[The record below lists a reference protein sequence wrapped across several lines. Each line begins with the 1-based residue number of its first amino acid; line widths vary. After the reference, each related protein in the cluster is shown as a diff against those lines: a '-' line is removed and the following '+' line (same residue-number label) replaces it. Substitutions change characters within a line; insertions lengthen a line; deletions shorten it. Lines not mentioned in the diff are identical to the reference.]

1 MKVSVFAVLLV
12 LYLSVCGAFATHK
25 RTKCRKQKGAAITKG
40 TKITT
45 WNWMSSD
52 PADEKMTWRECK
64 SSCQVDGDCKG
75 WSYQYVFATSVA
87 PFTQSR
93 HLVDPVHP
101 DIQSVQTS
109 SPTPG
114 CQTPAP
120 HCLGSLRL
128 FAGLQGLEVDAASTP
143 RSRSTRRTTSACA
156 LPMRENAS
164 RPAHFEG
171 LIGHSD
177 QSVTPSDQYYGF
189 MTYTVQV

>member
-75 WSYQYVFATSVA
+75 WSYQS
-87 PFTQSR
+87 SR
-93 HLVDPVHP
+93 FGG
-101 DIQSVQTS
+101 
-109 SPTPG
+109 G
-114 CQTPAP
+114 CSIYSKVKKYTKNYQCMCSAY
-120 HCLGSLRL
+120 
-128 FAGLQGLEVDAASTP
+128 AGK
-143 RSRSTRRTTSACA
+143 CK
-156 LPMRENAS
+156 
-164 RPAHFEG
+164 
-171 LIGHSD
+171 
-177 QSVTPSDQYYGF
+177 
-189 MTYTVQV
+189 

>member
-52 PADEKMTWRECK
+52 PADEKMTGGSASLAAKWMVTAR
-64 SSCQVDGDCKG
+64 DG
-75 WSYQYVFATSVA
+75 ATS
-87 PFTQSR
+87 
-93 HLVDPVHP
+93 
-101 DIQSVQTS
+101 
-109 SPTPG
+109 
-114 CQTPAP
+114 
-120 HCLGSLRL
+120 
-128 FAGLQGLEVDAASTP
+128 LQGLEVDAASTP

>member
-101 DIQSVQTS
+101 DIQSDRWMTNSCPSLSWFSPLVRRS
-109 SPTPG
+109 SRFGGG
-114 CQTPAP
+114 CSIYSKVKKYTKNYQCMCSAY
-120 HCLGSLRL
+120 
-128 FAGLQGLEVDAASTP
+128 AGK
-143 RSRSTRRTTSACA
+143 CK
-156 LPMRENAS
+156 
-164 RPAHFEG
+164 
-171 LIGHSD
+171 
-177 QSVTPSDQYYGF
+177 
-189 MTYTVQV
+189 

>member
-52 PADEKMTWRECK
+52 PADEKMSWRECK

-101 DIQSVQTS
+101 DIQSDPWMSNSCPSLSWFSPLVRRS
-109 SPTPG
+109 SRFGGG
-114 CQTPAP
+114 CSIYSKVKKYTKNYQCMCSAY
-120 HCLGSLRL
+120 
-128 FAGLQGLEVDAASTP
+128 AGK
-143 RSRSTRRTTSACA
+143 CK
-156 LPMRENAS
+156 
-164 RPAHFEG
+164 
-171 LIGHSD
+171 
-177 QSVTPSDQYYGF
+177 
-189 MTYTVQV
+189 